1 MYLSFFSIIDQINR
15 SNVKETKTKLQR
27 SKTSLSNSK
36 NNRVK
41 PVYGRRGSGHWSA
54 LDQSTLKNML
64 KKNQQALAHDFA
76 TSLPENEENK
86 KTKKFNLP
94 DSGEYSLS
102 LLKDSDEESEPYDQQ
117 SFRNLKSID
126 SKPST
131 ATNDA
136 KNNFRKKNRPKST
149 TTTSSTNPTRL
160 RSRRSSIASDFSNTF
175 SINSRISSFSSNFET
190 SIKTTKLPGP
200 QDFAAINQN
209 MKSIAESVKHLF
221 LSRNKRDLETINS
234 FKNFNNEKNNWQK
247 EKSFLTKKVKL
258 LTNERDKNLKQE
270 LEDRRNIQNLG
281 QDLDYFKK
289 KYTQFSENA
298 RNPKYLNGLLKL
310 EKLEKFEEFKLKKE
324 HEKLK
329 IENKELRD
337 KINEIAEKL
346 RNCDEDKKNLRQR
359 HKFFVNE
366 KDAEIRFLRSELR
379 F

>member
-1 MYLSFFSIIDQINR
+1 
-15 SNVKETKTKLQR
+15 
-27 SKTSLSNSK
+27 
-36 NNRVK
+36 
-41 PVYGRRGSGHWSA
+41 
-54 LDQSTLKNML
+54 ML

-117 SFRNLKSID
+117 SFRNLKFID

-136 KNNFRKKNRPKST
+136 KNNFIKKRPKST
-149 TTTSSTNPTRL
+149 TTISSTTNPTRL

-175 SINSRISSFSSNFET
+175 SINSRISPFSSNFES

-234 FKNFNNEKNNWQK
+234 FKNFNNEKMKWQK
-247 EKSFLTKKVKL
+247 EKSFLTKKVKF
-258 LTNERDKNLKQE
+258 LTNERDKQLKQE
-270 LEDRRNIQNLG
+270 LEDKRNLQNLG
-281 QDLDYFKK
+281 QDLDYFKR
-289 KYTQFSENA
+289 KYTQFSENKG
-298 RNPKYLNGLLKL
+298 NPKYLNSLLKL
-310 EKLEKFEEFKLKKE
+310 EKFQEFQMKKELEKLM
-324 HEKLK
+324 
-329 IENKELRD
+329 IENKELKKEND
-337 KINEIAEKL
+337 EITEKL
-346 RNCDEDKKNLRQR
+346 RNCDEAKRNLGQR
-359 HKFFVNE
+359 YKSFVNE
-366 KDAEIRFLRSELR
+366 KDAEIRFLKSEFR